1 MSLVQVTASAVLGSA
16 HRPVGRR
23 ADLLGG
29 RPPALAVY
37 FSVFLH
43 SRGV

>member
-1 MSLVQVTASAVLGSA
+1 MSLLQVTASAVLGSD
-16 HRPVGRR
+16 HRPMGRR

-29 RPPALAVY
+29 RPPALALY
-37 FSVFLH
+37 FAVFLH